1 MKGSGWKHARQ
12 SGWLGR
18 NNRKARVIKGDIDKM
33 DIENGQYDENSQKRT
48 NNNSKYN
55 HLQKYENKD
64 TIKIT

>member
-48 NNNSKYN
+48 NNNSK
-55 HLQKYENKD
+55 
-64 TIKIT
+64 I